1 MLKASDV
8 SVKRQAQNNFC
19 FIFKLKQ
26 LQCFEFTQNPH
37 FIKYPVFFLYK
48 WKDFYAPKVSN
59 IKVTLNWNG

>member
-1 MLKASDV
+1 MLKASDA

-37 FIKYPVFFLYK
+37 FIKYPVFFSYINEK
-48 WKDFYAPKVSN
+48 IFTHPKLV
-59 IKVTLNWNG
+59 ILK